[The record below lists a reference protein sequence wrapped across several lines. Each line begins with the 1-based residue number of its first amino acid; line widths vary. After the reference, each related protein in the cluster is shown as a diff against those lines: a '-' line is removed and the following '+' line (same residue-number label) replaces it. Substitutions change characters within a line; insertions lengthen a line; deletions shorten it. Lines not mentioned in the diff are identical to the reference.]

1 MCIYISHYAEIISMI
16 IRYRL
21 SYNFLESVF
30 VTLINSQISF
40 IAFAG
45 VLLTLCMSLALA
57 TAVNRK

>member
-1 MCIYISHYAEIISMI
+1 MI